1 MRSGPVE
8 RSDGTAQLR
17 AAVTRLPAGE
27 RDVVS
32 LVCGGLT
39 YRQVAEQL
47 GIADGVVRS
56 AARRALTRLAQTTGS
71 DALT

>member
-1 MRSGPVE
+1 MSSGPIE
-8 RSDGTAQLR
+8 RSDVAAPFR
-17 AAVTRLPAGE
+17 AAITRLPESE

-47 GIADGVVRS
+47 GIEDGVVRS
-56 AARRALTRLAQTTGS
+56 AARRALTRLAHTTGP
-71 DALT
+71 DATT